1 MARRTFLTEEQ
12 VESEIARLTA
22 SPAVKLARRELRL
35 QYKRRQQ
42 LYQLRNL
49 EKRGQELMASGITI
63 ENIDEM
69 VAMAELDDLEAEM

>member
-1 MARRTFLTEEQ
+1 MARQFLTEDQ

-22 SPAVKLARRELRL
+22 SPAVKLARREKRL

-42 LYQLRNL
+42 LYLLRNL
-49 EKRGQELMASGITI
+49 EKRGNELMEAGITL

-69 VAMAELDDLEAEM
+69 VEVAELEEAEDEI